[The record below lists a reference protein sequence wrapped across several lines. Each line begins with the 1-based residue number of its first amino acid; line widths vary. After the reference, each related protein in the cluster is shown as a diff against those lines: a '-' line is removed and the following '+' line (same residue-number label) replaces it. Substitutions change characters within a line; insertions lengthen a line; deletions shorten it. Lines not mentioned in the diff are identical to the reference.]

1 MRDKSLDMFLMVLFG
16 ISGIAVLILAW
27 LQPMI
32 TSERILT
39 TFIGLGG
46 LFMALARVWLFK
58 SLPASTD
65 AEAVSVEVKAKDKP

>member
-1 MRDKSLDMFLMVLFG
+1 MRDKSLDMFLIVLFS
-16 ISGIAVLILAW
+16 ISGIAILILAW

-46 LFMALARVWLFK
+46 LFMALTRAWLFK
-58 SLPASTD
+58 SVPANTD
-65 AEAVSVEVKAKDKP
+65 AKAVSVEVKAEDKP

>member
-16 ISGIAVLILAW
+16 ISGIAILILAW

-39 TFIGLGG
+39 TFIGIGG
-46 LFMALARVWLFK
+46 LFMALTRIK
-58 SLPASTD
+58 SLRVGTD
-65 AEAVSVEVKAKDKP
+65 AEPSSVTADIEDKP

>member
-1 MRDKSLDMFLMVLFG
+1 MRDKSLDMFLIVLFG
-16 ISGIAVLILAW
+16 ISGITVLILAW

-58 SLPASTD
+58 SVPASTD
-65 AEAVSVEVKAKDKP
+65 TEQVPLEVKAKDKP